1 MIAPGNAVTDDHI
14 LLMGVTGSTAYGM
27 ATESSDIDR
36 LGVHQARNRELLG
49 LTRPLET
56 FTTTAPDSTTHELG
70 KFVRLAVKAN
80 PTILELLYLDAYEKI
95 HPAGRL
101 LIDNRDLFLS
111 QVVLQSYGGYV
122 MSQVRRLQAR
132 GDSFGPDTRNRYAKH
147 ARHIFRLLQ
156 QGQSLLENGS
166 IDVKVRNREELFE
179 IGALPPALVVAR
191 FEAEFERFQATPHS
205 LPEAPD
211 LAAIDNLLI
220 HIRETW
226 G

>member
-1 MIAPGNAVTDDHI
+1 MTDLHI
-14 LLMGVTGSTAYGM
+14 LLLGVTGSTAYGM
-27 ATESSDIDR
+27 ATETSDVDR
-36 LGVHQARNRELLG
+36 LGVHLARNRELLG
-49 LTRPLET
+49 LTRPDET
-56 FTTTAPDSTTHELG
+56 FTSTNPDVTTHELG

-80 PTILELLYLDAYEKI
+80 PTILELLYLDAYETI

-156 QGQSLLENGS
+156 QGRSLLETGA
-166 IDVKVRNREELFE
+166 IDVKVNNREELFE
-179 IGALPPALVVAR
+179 IGALPPAQVVAR
-191 FEAEFERFQATPHS
+191 FEAEFARFQATPHS
-205 LPEAPD
+205 LPEEPD
-211 LAAIDNLLI
+211 LAAINDLLI